1 MSRILSF
8 SALLLLGTI
17 LFAATPRELRA
28 QLARQSGVRRALAPT
43 ATTPGPAASAD
54 GPSRLP
60 LRLVLGLAGSVVGLY
75 GGALVG
81 HSIGP
86 LEPCEGGCEDPGEK
100 EVIAGALIGAALG
113 AALLA
118 ALPHGPE
125 TCRYSVR
132 FLRGLFGSA
141 IGVAIGARTK
151 DNTALVTV
159 PLGALLG
166 GALGA
171 ESCTWQRH
179 N

>member
-1 MSRILSF
+1 MSILSL
-8 SALLLLGTI
+8 SALLLVGAITFGGITRPLC
-17 LFAATPRELRA
+17 A
-28 QLARQSGVRRALAPT
+28 QLALQSGVRRSLAPT
-43 ATTPGPAASAD
+43 ATTPTSTLAAAD

-60 LRLVLGLAGSVVGLY
+60 LRLVLGGVGSVVGLY
-75 GGALVG
+75 GGALAG

-86 LEPCEGGCEDPGEK
+86 LEPCESGCEDPGEE
-100 EVIAGALIGAALG
+100 EVIAGALVGSALG

-118 ALPHGPE
+118 ALLRGPE
-125 TCRYSVR
+125 GCRYGVR
-132 FLRGLFGSA
+132 FVRALLGSA
-141 IGVAIGARTK
+141 LGVAIGSRTK